1 MRWSSTSF
9 SRQSVLLAAA
19 TVTTGAIY
27 TSTVLGEAEVL
38 GGPTGGNFDSPFHVL
53 TARRPDG
60 SSRLIGFNNNG
71 DSYRVLDGT
80 SLSDLVI
87 GPASIG
93 GLGVPIGLNRSS
105 DPAAMDHCGCWL
117 QAAAS
122 LTSDPPGLVRGF
134 YHEEFH
140 CDYAHNSFTNKSI
153 AYAVSEDG
161 GLTFT
166 KVGWPHNQIILP
178 PEGNTTATSARGQ
191 QVGEGDHAVVVP
203 PDSPWIY
210 LFFRE
215 WDVNAGEPIR
225 TGLARSSV
233 ADGGVPGTWRK
244 YFCQDG
250 SCGFTENGLMG
261 KSSALANITGSTVAW
276 RNTSDGG
283 EYVCIGSL
291 QWQDPLLAGFGPRL
305 SFSRPDSPGDAPVSW
320 QPANEPLIFADSGS
334 WDRTNTS
341 HELIAY
347 ASVVVDPTE
356 SNQLWFYYTY
366 LEPGAGF
373 TQRYFVRR
381 RVDTVTISQPFLAGA
396 VVLTM
401 LKGPVRAGRA
411 GDWWATTAVNVP
423 NSNYTRVGAVGGAV
437 FVSGG
442 PNRTR
447 LVDCYISGWDDHM
460 VGYETEC
467 TVGSLG
473 PTVGIR
479 TLGFVLTEAGAA
491 EAQRAG
497 VTTTQIFRCF
507 DNATKN
513 HAISSD
519 PHCQGYG
526 GPEFP
531 LGYVLSLE

>member
-1 MRWSSTSF
+1 MGRVTTPSLSHPTVRGSTSSLESGTSMLESRSGQAWLGAPSPTAGSPGRGASTFAKTAAAALRKTDSWESHLRLPTSRGRLSPGETPRTVGSTCALGRCSGKSEPTLSPPRFVFSFSAVSSTFPNLRCGYF
-9 SRQSVLLAAA
+9 SIS
-19 TVTTGAIY
+19 
-27 TSTVLGEAEVL
+27 
-38 GGPTGGNFDSPFHVL
+38 
-53 TARRPDG
+53 
-60 SSRLIGFNNNG
+60 
-71 DSYRVLDGT
+71 
-80 SLSDLVI
+80 
-87 GPASIG
+87 
-93 GLGVPIGLNRSS
+93 
-105 DPAAMDHCGCWL
+105 
-117 QAAAS
+117 
-122 LTSDPPGLVRGF
+122 
-134 YHEEFH
+134 
-140 CDYAHNSFTNKSI
+140 
-153 AYAVSEDG
+153 
-161 GLTFT
+161 
-166 KVGWPHNQIILP
+166 
-178 PEGNTTATSARGQ
+178 
-191 QVGEGDHAVVVP
+191 
-203 PDSPWIY
+203 
-210 LFFRE
+210 
-215 WDVNAGEPIR
+215 
-225 TGLARSSV
+225 
-233 ADGGVPGTWRK
+233 
-244 YFCQDG
+244 
-250 SCGFTENGLMG
+250 
-261 KSSALANITGSTVAW
+261 
-276 RNTSDGG
+276 
-283 EYVCIGSL
+283 
-291 QWQDPLLAGFGPRL
+291 PLLAGFGPRL

-334 WDRTNTS
+334 WDRANTS

-356 SNQLWFYYTY
+356 SDQLWFYYTY

-381 RVDTVTISQPFLAGA
+381 RVDTVTSSQPFLAGA

-401 LKGPVRAGRA
+401 LKGPARAGRA

-491 EAQRAG
+491 DAQRAG

-526 GPEFP
+526 GSEFP